1 MKLSEAEFTVTKN
14 NIQKHAV
21 RAAVECGFLT
31 QLFATSNCAA
41 FLKKK
46 EGENVSEAE
55 INRYMTDVMPVVD
68 QLLTVLKGQPYEK
81 AVVAISVLS
90 TTFFKD
96 LAARLGNTKLDPLM
110 SELFKG

>member
-31 QLFATSNCAA
+31 SIFATSSCAA
-41 FLKKK
+41 FLKKIESDK
-46 EGENVSEAE
+46 VTEAE
-55 INRYMTDVMPVVD
+55 LNSYMATVTPVVD
-68 QLLTVLKGQPYEK
+68 RLLEVLKGQPYEK
-81 AVVAISVLS
+81 AVIALSVLS

-96 LAARLGNTKLDPLM
+96 LASRLGNTKLDPLM
-110 SELFKG
+110 SEAFKG